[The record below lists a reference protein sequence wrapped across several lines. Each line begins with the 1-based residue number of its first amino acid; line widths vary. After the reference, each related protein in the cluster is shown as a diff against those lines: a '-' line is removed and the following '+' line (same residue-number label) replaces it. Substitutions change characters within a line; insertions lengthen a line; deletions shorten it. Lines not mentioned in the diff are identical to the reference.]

1 MFGFTEK
8 RNVRVLP
15 LKTKFRDDHKTAKNL
30 LRILTQK
37 RQFLSFVLM
46 EGLLFSDERR

>member
-15 LKTKFRDDHKTAKNL
+15 LETKFRDDHKTAKNL

-37 RQFLSFVLM
+37 RQFFIFCAYGGSFV
-46 EGLLFSDERR
+46 